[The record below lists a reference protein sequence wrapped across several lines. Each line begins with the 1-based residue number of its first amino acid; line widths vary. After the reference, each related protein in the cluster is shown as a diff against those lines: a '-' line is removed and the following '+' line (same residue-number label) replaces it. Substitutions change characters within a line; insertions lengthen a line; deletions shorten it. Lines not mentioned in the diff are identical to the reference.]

1 MKIIYQIGIAL
12 YVLAI
17 RITAIVNPKAKLWLS
32 GRKNIFE
39 SIALSLGENE
49 KRIWFHYIKNL
60 LRP

>member
-12 YVLAI
+12 YLLAI
-17 RITAIVNPKAKLWLS
+17 RIAANVNPKAKLWLA

-49 KRIWFHYIKNL
+49 KRVFNF
-60 LRP
+60 RNF